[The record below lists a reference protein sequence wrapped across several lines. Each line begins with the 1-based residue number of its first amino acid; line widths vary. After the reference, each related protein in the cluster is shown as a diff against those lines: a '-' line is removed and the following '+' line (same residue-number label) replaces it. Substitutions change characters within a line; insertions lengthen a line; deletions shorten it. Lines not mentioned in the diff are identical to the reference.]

1 MIFELDD
8 TEQLISNAEGG
19 IDLESGV
26 DLDIKADSTIN
37 IIDKDEIK
45 IAQEIYAK
53 LKPTIEYVDFDNGRQ

>member
-26 DLDIKADSTIN
+26 DLDVEADATIN